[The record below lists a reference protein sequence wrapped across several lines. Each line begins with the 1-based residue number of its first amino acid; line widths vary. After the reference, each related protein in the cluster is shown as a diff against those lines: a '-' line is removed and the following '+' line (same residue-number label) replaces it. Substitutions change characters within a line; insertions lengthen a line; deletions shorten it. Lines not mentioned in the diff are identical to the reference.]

1 MHLCMAGGM
10 KYYVKSVCF
19 GYLWE
24 TILYDIQRFTLSYEY
39 CATQAKKVYAF
50 KAYFNETKSDESG
63 VSLLDI

>member
-1 MHLCMAGGM
+1 M
-10 KYYVKSVCF
+10 KYYVKCVWL
-19 GYLWE
+19 GYGGQSFMVFKDLH
-24 TILYDIQRFTLSYEY
+24 YVSSEY